1 MSVDTTDPGALVCC
15 GHQWLPHSKCTHPCL
30 TAFLAATRALPCPP
44 HSLMAMLPRLN
55 ARVLMLS
62 STFNTYTNDVSCRNA
77 REMFCWRAGAC
88 ALLVSARW
96 LRAHPHCNSDLFCFL
111 TLCGTCCLHITQQAD
126 CTNGPAVRSRALG
139 LRVACGM

>member
-1 MSVDTTDPGALVCC
+1 MTPLIQVRPSVVAMGGCHTVSA
-15 GHQWLPHSKCTHPCL
+15 HSLCL

-77 REMFCWRAGAC
+77 REMFCWHAGAC

-111 TLCGTCCLHITQQAD
+111 TLCGTCCLHIIQQAD
-126 CTNGPAVRSRALG
+126 CTNDPADRFRALG
-139 LRVACGM
+139 LRVAC